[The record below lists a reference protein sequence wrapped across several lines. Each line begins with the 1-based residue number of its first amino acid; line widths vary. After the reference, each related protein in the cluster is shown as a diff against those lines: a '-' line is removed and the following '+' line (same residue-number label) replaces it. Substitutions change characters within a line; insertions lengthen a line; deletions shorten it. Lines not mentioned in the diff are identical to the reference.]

1 MNTLKASLLGT
12 RTKKHKVCTLA
23 TLIVCGALLSDISL
37 SADQSTQ
44 SWLMSNNAASFTY
57 TGNQGLTTGTVF
69 TLSTAGNY
77 LGFCTLKPQSG
88 STPLQ
93 YSTSC
98 FSNYGTPL
106 GNGDSYSAVAFLGTT
121 NNPNASFIVGDS
133 AGNLSIAT
141 PDFGPNYQV
150 TGLNMTSLPG
160 CPSGN
165 SVANLQTDPSGN
177 YVYIGCYNPVANPI
191 SVLDPNN
198 KNVYTLPG
206 YTLYSATI
214 TVGKSSIIIGV
225 YSQQGGG
232 AGDIFSVAGNST
244 QVTNQ
249 VAAVWP
255 GVSTVMKTYPPGYPG
270 LQGNNNYSSTGAV
283 LVSGM
288 VNSVNGV
295 SGTASTGPLG
305 ISNAAFLCSN
315 GTCSGANFTGGNP
328 GDASQIITAFEI
340 GMDNYG
346 SGLVPA
352 IYTSSFI
359 GSNSLWYCSDPN
371 PVTGG
376 CEGYEGTIYWKD
388 VSPTITSCSI
398 YYYVTYEGVYCANS
412 SGSSQN
418 LIWPPNGMP
427 KPGGGYQIDITNLTY
442 VPTPANNPSAFTQGL
457 LMIGTWTNGYLS
469 YHSPANPNASTGIFL
484 NQENGGNIGNVNS
497 ITADTNGNLLFQTGS
512 QGLYA
517 MNPFVGT
524 NTATGTDSTLIQQPA
539 DSSSGSGPGWSTI
552 LANGAEF
559 VYYTVSTIAKFAV
572 VASTAQPKLTSIKVD
587 DAVPAQSIQDGLT
600 PRFSLVG
607 PFNIKKYH
615 GQFVFT
621 PSQLQSMGLNPGE
634 AIQGLRFRN
643 AEGLKASP
651 IEDLKM
657 NKLKVTLSEGPSDP
671 ANIELK
677 PSFSANFGKNRKTVK
692 NGPLNLYKDGLP
704 STAVHPDQ
712 SIGTGIYGQLIPF
725 RKEYKYKGGNLLVDI
740 DSSGKAYSFPVTVD
754 AFGTKFAQG
763 LYQTPKTKRPVKLSS
778 VPAISFVK

>member
-1 MNTLKASLLGT
+1 
-12 RTKKHKVCTLA
+12 
-23 TLIVCGALLSDISL
+23 
-37 SADQSTQ
+37 
-44 SWLMSNNAASFTY
+44 
-57 TGNQGLTTGTVF
+57 LTTGTVF

-77 LGFCTLKPQSG
+77 LGFCTLTPQSG

-133 AGNLSIAT
+133 AGNLSVAT
-141 PDFGPNYQV
+141 PDFGSNYQV

-160 CPSGN
+160 CPSGS
-165 SVANLQTDPSGN
+165 SVANLQADPSGN
-177 YVYIGCYNPVANPI
+177 YVYIGCYSSVFNPI
-191 SVLDPNN
+191 LVQGPNFN
-198 KNVYTLPG
+198 NTYQLPG

-214 TVGKSSIIIGV
+214 TVSNGSISIGD

-232 AGDIFSVAGNST
+232 GGYIFSVAGNST
-244 QVTNQ
+244 QATNQ
-249 VAAVWP
+249 IAAVWP
-255 GVSTVMKTYPPGYPG
+255 GVSPVMRAYPQGYPG
-270 LQGNNNYSSTGAV
+270 LQGTSYSSTGGV
-283 LVSGM
+283 LVSGLIF
-288 VNSVNGV
+288 SVSGSN
-295 SGTASTGPLG
+295 GTASTGPLG
-305 ISNAAFLCSN
+305 IFNSTFLCSN
-315 GTCSGANFTGGNP
+315 GTCSLAWLDGSSDQGQPVQIVT
-328 GDASQIITAFEI
+328 ASEL

-346 SGLVPA
+346 AGLVPA

-359 GSNSLWYCSDPN
+359 GIKSPWYCPYTN
-371 PVTGG
+371 PETAA
-376 CEGYEGTIYWKD
+376 CYGYQGTIYWKD
-388 VSPTITSCSI
+388 VTPTISSCS
-398 YYYVTYEGVYCANS
+398 TSAGAC
-412 SGSSQN
+412 QN
-418 LIWPPNGMP
+418 LSWPPNGMP
-427 KPGGGYQIDITNLTY
+427 TPGDGYQIDITSLTY
-442 VPTPANNPSAFTQGL
+442 VPAPANNPSAFTQGL

-469 YHSPANPNASTGIFL
+469 YHSPANPNASTGLFL
-484 NQENGGNIGNVNS
+484 NQVNGGNIGNVNS
-497 ITADTNGNLLFQTGS
+497 ITADTNGNVLFQTGS

-517 MNPFVGT
+517 VNPFVGT

-539 DSSSGSGPGWSTI
+539 DSTSGSGWSAL

-572 VASTAQPKLTSIKVD
+572 VASTVEPKPKSDND
-587 DAVPAQSIQDGLT
+587 DGAALSQSIQDGLT
-600 PRFSLVG
+600 PRFSLDG
-607 PFNIKKYH
+607 PFNMKKYH
-615 GQFVFT
+615 GQFIFT
-621 PSQLQSMGLNPGE
+621 QSQLQSMGLNPGE

-671 ANIELK
+671 SNIELK
-677 PSFSANFGKNRKTVK
+677 AKFSANFGKNRKTVK

-725 RKEYKYKGGNLLVDI
+725 RKEYNYRGGNLLVDI

-763 LYQTPKTKRPVKLSS
+763 LYQTPKTKRPVKLKS